1 MVDHD
6 EVAINKNFG
15 SRMLEARELCKLCR
29 YVAAD
34 RLGIT
39 DNLLYRI
46 ETGFDVEQ
54 IPLKLVRQAS
64 LIYDVSVDYLFGFS
78 DDWEVCEEVKMGREI
93 GAWVHQ
99 EHRRMFAEWAARQMQ
114 MEQQLGALLT
124 AVEGVNESFSL
135 FKSMNPGFDSL
146 QAGSQLQYRIK
157 KASEKAQEVRL

>member
-6 EVAINKNFG
+6 EVAINKIVG
-15 SRMLEARELCKLCR
+15 ARMLEARELCKLLR

-34 RLGIT
+34 RLGISDKT
-39 DNLLYRI
+39 LHYL
-46 ETGFDVEQ
+46 EAGFDTER

-64 LIYDVSVDYLFGFS
+64 LVYDVSCDFLLGFS

-99 EHRRMFAEWAARQMQ
+99 VHQKMFAQWSAQQMHL
-114 MEQQLGALLT
+114 EQQFGVLLAAT
-124 AVEGVNESFSL
+124 DGVNESFTL
-135 FKSMNPGFDSL
+135 FKAMNPDFDRL
-146 QAGSQLQYRIK
+146 PAGSQLQYRIK